1 MAPWLSALCRPCRGA
16 LLWFQHTHSCSQTS
30 VTPVPEDLMS
40 YSVPPGRQARTWR
53 TYIHICKQNMPI
65 HKNKKKLN
73 AFTKDFVVQQCH
85 LLHTIEIQKIVRVS
99 YILFWD
105 RVFSCSLGYPGT
117 PRAQLP
123 LPPQPWDQ
131 RCVLLSRCC
140 FVCFNGLLFFFF
152 LLFWDEASCSPGW
165 LQTHYVAKDVPE
177 ILTLLPLDPKC
188 WDCRWVT
195 TAWLYNAN

>member
-152 LLFWDEASCSPGW
+152 SSFLRWGLMQPRLTSNSLCSQGCPRNFDSLASRPQVLG
-165 LQTHYVAKDVPE
+165 LQVSHHGLV
-177 ILTLLPLDPKC
+177 I
-188 WDCRWVT
+188 
-195 TAWLYNAN
+195 